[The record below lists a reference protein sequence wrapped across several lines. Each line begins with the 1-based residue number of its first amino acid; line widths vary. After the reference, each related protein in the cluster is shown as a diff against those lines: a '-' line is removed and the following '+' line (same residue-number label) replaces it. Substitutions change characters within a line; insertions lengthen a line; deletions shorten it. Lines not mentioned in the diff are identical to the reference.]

1 MTAHSKAAKRRI
13 RVVRSGTKPVEPP
26 SSNRPTRP
34 RVDRGP
40 VSYGRTK
47 KGFYIVVRFF
57 VSQNVNWRRPDG
69 RWWVLDIEE
78 EENRG
83 IAKGTKKEGYRSKE
97 EAVQVAREYRDEYGA
112 YGKAPF

>member
-1 MTAHSKAAKRRI
+1 MDQ
-13 RVVRSGTKPVEPP
+13 G
-26 SSNRPTRP
+26 P
-34 RVDRGP
+34 RA
-40 VSYGRTK
+40 YGRTK
-47 KGFYIVVRFF
+47 RGWFIVVRFF
-57 VSQNVNWRRPDG
+57 VSQNALNWRRPDG

-97 EAVQVAREYRDEYGA
+97 EAIAVARKYRDEYGT